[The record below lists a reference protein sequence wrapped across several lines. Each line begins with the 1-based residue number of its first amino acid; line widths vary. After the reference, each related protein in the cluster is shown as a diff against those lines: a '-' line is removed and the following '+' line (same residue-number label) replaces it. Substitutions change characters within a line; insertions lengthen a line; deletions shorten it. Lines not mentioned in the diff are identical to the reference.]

1 MDITIREIQKQEYPL
16 LDHFLY
22 EAIFV
27 PTGVEP
33 PPKNIIASPELQIY
47 VKSFGESKNDWGLV
61 AEVDGKI
68 VGAVWVRTMNDYGHI
83 DDETPSL
90 AISLYK
96 EYRGFGIGT
105 AMMKEILAL
114 LKAQEYR
121 QVSLSVQKANYA
133 AKLYQ
138 KVGFEIVKET
148 EEEYIMVN
156 YL

>member
-1 MDITIREIQKQEYPL
+1 MNYKIREILEHEYPL
-16 LDHFLY
+16 LNDFLY
-22 EAIFV
+22 EAIFI
-27 PTGVEP
+27 PEGVEP
-33 PPKNIIASPELQIY
+33 PPKAIITSPELQVY
-47 VKSFGESKNDWGLV
+47 VDRFGDSKDDRGLV
-61 AEVDGKI
+61 AEVGGKI
-68 VGAVWVRTMNDYGHI
+68 VGAVWVRIMNDYGHI

-105 AMMKEILAL
+105 ALMKEILAL
-114 LKAQEYR
+114 LKEHRYK

-133 AKLYQ
+133 AKLYL
-138 KVGFEIVKET
+138 KVGFKIVREN